1 MTHPPALAKWVKGPM
16 GARPQVPS
24 VERMNLPLIAG
35 SVSTLLF
42 ATSMLPMLVKAVR
55 TKDLSSYSF
64 SYLAMTNVANLV
76 HSVYVFN
83 LPLGPIWLLHG
94 FYLTASVLMLVWF
107 VRFRAPR
114 TVASAPAPTVVV
126 AEAPLPA

>member
-1 MTHPPALAKWVKGPM
+1 
-16 GARPQVPS
+16 
-24 VERMNLPLIAG
+24 MNLPLIAG

-76 HSVYVFN
+76 HSVYVFS

-94 FYLTASVLMLVWF
+94 FYVTASVLMLAWF
-107 VRFRAPR
+107 VRFRA
-114 TVASAPAPTVVV
+114 SAPAPASTPDRVAVTTADRAPDETVPTLVPV
-126 AEAPLPA
+126 